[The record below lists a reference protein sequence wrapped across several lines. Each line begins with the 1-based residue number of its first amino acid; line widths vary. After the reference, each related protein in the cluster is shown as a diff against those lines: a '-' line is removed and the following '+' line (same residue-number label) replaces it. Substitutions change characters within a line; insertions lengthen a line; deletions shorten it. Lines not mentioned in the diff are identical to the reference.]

1 VSTTAAGEEGAAETV
16 HLATIAWQRGK
27 WSGAKGKY
35 SREHL
40 WHLVGGAKLKGSDS
54 PAMLPKAFADRA
66 AVNPEN
72 MFVAAVASA
81 HMLSWLNVAFGM
93 GIEVASYLDRAHG
106 VLSETGPGEIWV
118 SEVILQPRITFDP
131 HYEVTAEAIAKVHEL
146 AHARCF
152 IARSV
157 KAKVTVQP
165 QDQPLSGGCSRA

>member
-1 VSTTAAGEEGAAETV
+1 
-16 HLATIAWQRGK
+16 
-27 WSGAKGKY
+27 
-35 SREHL
+35 
-40 WHLVGGAKLKGSDS
+40 
-54 PAMLPKAFADRA
+54 MLPKAFTDRA

-106 VLSETGPGEIWV
+106 VLSESAPEEIWV
-118 SEVILQPRITFDP
+118 SEVILYPKITFDP

-152 IARSV
+152 IARSI
-157 KAKVTVQP
+157 KAKVTVRP
-165 QDQPLSGGCSRA
+165 D

>member
-1 VSTTAAGEEGAAETV
+1 VSTTAAGDESAPETV
-16 HLATIAWQRGK
+16 HLATIDWQRGK
-27 WSGAKGKY
+27 WAGAKGKY

-40 WHLVGGAKLKGSDS
+40 WHLVGGAKLKASDS

-66 AVNPEN
+66 VVNPEN

-106 VLSETGPGEIWV
+106 VLSETARGEIWV
-118 SEVILQPRITFDP
+118 SEVILYPKITFDP

-152 IARSV
+152 IARSI
-157 KAKVTVQP
+157 KATVTVRP
-165 QDQPLSGGCSRA
+165 D

>member
-1 VSTTAAGEEGAAETV
+1 MSTTAAGDESAPEMV
-16 HLATIAWQRGK
+16 HLATIDWQRGK
-27 WSGAKGKY
+27 WAGAKGKY

-40 WHLVGGAKLKGSDS
+40 WHLVGGAKLKASDS

-106 VLSETGPGEIWV
+106 VLSETAPGEIWV
-118 SEVILQPRITFDP
+118 SEVILYPKITFDP

-152 IARSV
+152 IARSI
-157 KAKVTVQP
+157 KAKVTLRP
-165 QDQPLSGGCSRA
+165 G